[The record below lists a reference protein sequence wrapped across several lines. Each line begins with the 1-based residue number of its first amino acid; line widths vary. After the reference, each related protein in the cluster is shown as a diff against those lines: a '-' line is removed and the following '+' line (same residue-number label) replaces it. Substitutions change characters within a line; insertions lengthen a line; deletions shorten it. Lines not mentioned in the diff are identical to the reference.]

1 MIKIYIFA
9 DAMKHFND
17 AVKEYDKRL
26 WRQCKIIKLK
36 PVKKWTPA
44 QIIEAETLILKEKI
58 EKENAYKVVLSPAW
72 ASLNTFAFHKL
83 IEDNKQIYPHI
94 IFCIWGAYW
103 LDYKIL
109 KPIMNKELSLSGFIL
124 PHALALTIVLEQ
136 VYRAYMI
143 ERGSDYH
150 K

>member
-9 DAMKHFND
+9 DAYKHFND

-26 WRQCKIIKLK
+26 GRSCKVIKLK

-44 QIIEAETLILKEKI
+44 QIIAAETKIIKDKI
-58 EKENAYKVVLSPAW
+58 EKENAYKVVLSPGW
-72 ASLNTFAFHKL
+72 ESFNTFAFHKL
-83 IEDNKQIYPHI
+83 IEGNKQIYPHI
-94 IFCIWGAYW
+94 IFCIWWAYW

-109 KPIMNKELSLSGFIL
+109 KPIIQKELTLSAFIL
-124 PHALALTIVLEQ
+124 PHALALTTILEQ
-136 VYRAYMI
+136 VYRAMMI
-143 ERGSDYH
+143 EKWSDYH

>member
-1 MIKIYIFA
+1 MIHIYIFA

-26 WRQCKIIKLK
+26 WRSCKIIKLK

-44 QIIEAETLILKEKI
+44 QIITAETELLKEKI
-58 EKENAYKVVLSPAW
+58 KKLNAYKVVLAPGW
-72 ASLNTFAFHKL
+72 TSLNTFGFHKL

-94 IFCIWGAYW
+94 VFCIGWAYG
-103 LDYKIL
+103 LDYDAL
-109 KPIMNKELSLSGFIL
+109 KPVTNKFLTLSDFIL
-124 PHALALTIVLEQ
+124 PHALALTVLLEQ
-136 VYRAYMI
+136 VYRVMMI
-143 ERGSDYH
+143 EKWSDYH

>member
-26 WRQCKIIKLK
+26 GRNCKIIKLK
-36 PVKKWTPA
+36 PVKKGTPA
-44 QIIEAETLILKEKI
+44 QIIEAETKILKEKI
-58 EKENAYKVVLSPAW
+58 EKENAYKVILAPGGE
-72 ASLNTFAFHKL
+72 SLNTFAFHKL

-94 IFCIWGAYW
+94 IFCIGGAYG
-103 LDYKIL
+103 LNYDAL
-109 KPIMNKELSLSGFIL
+109 KLITNKFLTLSGFIL
-124 PHALALTIVLEQ
+124 PHALALTILLEQ
-136 VYRAYMI
+136 VYRAMMI
-143 ERGSDYH
+143 EKGSDYH

>member
-26 WRQCKIIKLK
+26 GRSCKIIKLK

-44 QIIEAETLILKEKI
+44 QIIEAETKLLKEKI
-58 EKENAYKVVLSPAW
+58 EKENAYKVVLAPGW
-72 ASLNTFAFHKL
+72 QSLNTFAFHKL
-83 IEDNKQIYPHI
+83 IEDNKQMYPHI

-103 LDYKIL
+103 LNYDTL
-109 KPIMNKELSLSGFIL
+109 KPIVHKSLTLSDFIL
-124 PHALALTIVLEQ
+124 PHALALTILLEQ
-136 VYRAYMI
+136 VYRAMMI
-143 ERGSDYH
+143 EKWSDYH

>member
-26 WRQCKIIKLK
+26 WRSCKIIKLK
-36 PVKKWTPA
+36 PIKKWTPA
-44 QIIEAETLILKEKI
+44 QIIEAETQILKQKL
-58 EKENAYKVVLSPAW
+58 EKENAYKIILAPGW
-72 ASLNTFAFHKL
+72 TSLNTFWFHKL

-94 IFCIWGAYW
+94 IFCIWWAYW
-103 LDYKIL
+103 LNYDAL
-109 KPIMNKELSLSGFIL
+109 KPVTNKFLTLSGFIL
-124 PHALALTIVLEQ
+124 PHALALTIILEQ
-136 VYRAYMI
+136 VYRAMMI
-143 ERGSDYH
+143 EKWSDYH